1 MTYMKSS
8 NLINEIKFFVPEC
21 DKMIDSGISLPRIL
35 TIAAE
40 NAMMNYEL
48 HNNRHSDFG
57 ELTQNI
63 RQALKDLHNVGWFVF
78 DEE

>member
-21 DKMIDSGISLPRIL
+21 DKMLDSGISLPRIL

-40 NAMMNYEL
+40 NAMMNYD
-48 HNNRHSDFG
+48 RHTDFG

>member
-21 DKMIDSGISLPRIL
+21 DKMNDSGISLPRIL

-40 NAMMNYEL
+40 NAMMNYG
-48 HNNRHSDFG
+48 NNDPEDFG
-57 ELTQNI
+57 ALTHNI

>member
-1 MTYMKSS
+1 MKLS
-8 NLINEIKFFVPEC
+8 NLINEIKFFVPEF
-21 DKMIDSGISLPRIL
+21 DKMNDSGISLPRIL

-40 NAMMNYEL
+40 NAMMNYD
-48 HNNRHSDFG
+48 RHTDFG